1 MSRVRAK
8 QAMKTDGI
16 TAALLIAAMAFV
28 MVLVVAEFIV
38 VKRSKG
44 VLLVLSAMTL
54 MLPATECLIMLK
66 ITLGATRA
74 QERA

>member
-1 MSRVRAK
+1 
-8 QAMKTDGI
+8 MKTDGI